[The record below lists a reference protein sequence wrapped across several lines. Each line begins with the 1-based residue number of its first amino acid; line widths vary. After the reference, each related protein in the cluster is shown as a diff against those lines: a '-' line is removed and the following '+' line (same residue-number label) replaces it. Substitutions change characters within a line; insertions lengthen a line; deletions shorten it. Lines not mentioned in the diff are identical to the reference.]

1 MDLRNQHSGSCFRKA
16 RVFALALFAVLS
28 AGCLDIPDSPNQS
41 REIESISVYILQKD
55 IKDSTVLRVHPND
68 SATLKVNVFPRQYKD
83 ELTFEWLYDSRVIG
97 HESEYDIAPSSPA
110 NKIPNS
116 LRISDPLG
124 SQQTIP
130 LDIVVNTVPRMD
142 SIVEPLDG
150 DTLYGNKNSS
160 FLFKWQAT
168 DIDVINGSDKL
179 AFTLVIDSTRYSLG
193 PINSVRQSGFQP
205 GKHTI
210 YVVVRDSFGDKDSL
224 APQSFYVQDTLGGK
238 L

>member
-55 IKDSTVLRVHPND
+55 IKDS
-68 SATLKVNVFPRQYKD
+68 
-83 ELTFEWLYDSRVIG
+83 TFEWLYDSRVIG

-142 SIVEPLDG
+142 SIVEPLNG